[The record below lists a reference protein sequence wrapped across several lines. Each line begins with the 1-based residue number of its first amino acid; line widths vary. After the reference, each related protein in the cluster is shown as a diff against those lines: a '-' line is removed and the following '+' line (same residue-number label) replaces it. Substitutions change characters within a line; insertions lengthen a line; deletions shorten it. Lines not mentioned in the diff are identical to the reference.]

1 MQPYRSRRSDTPE
14 AEPTIQ
20 LRTRTVDPGLSRLT
34 YYLDQFFRIP
44 GTDIR
49 FGIEPIIG
57 FLLPGAGDALS
68 AVMSAYI
75 VIASMRYG
83 LPKIVVGRMVFN
95 VAADYLLGSLP
106 LLGDLFD
113 FAFKANQKNLD
124 LLNRH
129 ASGQHR
135 ASFGDW
141 AWLVVL
147 LAILGVLVVGG
158 VLLVL
163 LVLSSFR
170 LF

>member
-1 MQPYRSRRSDTPE
+1 
-14 AEPTIQ
+14 
-20 LRTRTVDPGLSRLT
+20 VDPGLARFSH
-34 YYLDQFFRIP
+34 YLDQFFRIP

-49 FGIEPIIG
+49 FGIEPLIG
-57 FLLPGAGDALS
+57 FLLPGAGDALT

-83 LPKIVVGRMVFN
+83 LPKIVIGRMVFN

-106 LLGDLFD
+106 LIGDIFD

-135 ASFGDW
+135 VSSGDW
-141 AWLVVL
+141 AWLVAL
-147 LAILGVLVVGG
+147 LTILGALITGG
-158 VLLVL
+158 VILVIT
-163 LVLSSFR
+163 VLSKFR